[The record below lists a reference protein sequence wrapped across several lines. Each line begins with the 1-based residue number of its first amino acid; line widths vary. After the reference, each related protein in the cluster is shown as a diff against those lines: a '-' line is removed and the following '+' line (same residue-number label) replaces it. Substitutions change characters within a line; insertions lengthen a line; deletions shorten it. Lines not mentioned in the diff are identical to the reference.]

1 MCVKIYKQV
10 LANYRTT
17 KSNKHKIEKPLNMKN
32 PVIQLD
38 KRLYSCMTRTSIKL
52 ANGNGARRSVV
63 KFMTYP
69 KFDEYA
75 DKYRMCDPLIKYEES
90 TGEFYACI
98 PFLTLSTTPYEDYVL
113 GVDLGMKRIATLS
126 DGTALRDKKYL
137 ANRRRIRH
145 NKRVM

>member
-10 LANYRTT
+10 LANYRTA

-75 DKYRMCDPLIKYEES
+75 DNYRMCDPLI
-90 TGEFYACI
+90 
-98 PFLTLSTTPYEDYVL
+98 
-113 GVDLGMKRIATLS
+113 
-126 DGTALRDKKYL
+126 
-137 ANRRRIRH
+137 
-145 NKRVM
+145 